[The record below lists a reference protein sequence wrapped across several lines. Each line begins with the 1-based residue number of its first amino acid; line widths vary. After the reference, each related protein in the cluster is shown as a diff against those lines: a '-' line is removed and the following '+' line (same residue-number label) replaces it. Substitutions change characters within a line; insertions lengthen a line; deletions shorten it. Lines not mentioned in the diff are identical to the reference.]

1 MEHDLCEAAIT
12 GDIDSL
18 HAIIRKDPLILHK
31 VVAGCFSGTSP
42 LHVAT
47 SNKQTHFVEE
57 LLSLKPELAEVLDS
71 QLRSALHLA
80 SAQGHDEIVKLLL
93 VKVGPEICLIRD
105 RDGRNPLHIAAVK
118 GKISALEEFVRSC
131 PEAARVRV
139 DRSDTILH
147 LCVKHNQWKSLEKLL
162 DIVQGQDFVDAK
174 DNDGNTILHL
184 AIL

>member
-31 VVAGCFSGTSP
+31 VVARCFSGASP
-42 LHVAT
+42 LHVAP

-71 QLRSALHLA
+71 QLRSTLHLA

-93 VKVGPEICLIRD
+93 VKVGPEICLVRD
-105 RDGRNPLHIAAVK
+105 
-118 GKISALEEFVRSC
+118 
-131 PEAARVRV
+131 
-139 DRSDTILH
+139 
-147 LCVKHNQWKSLEKLL
+147 
-162 DIVQGQDFVDAK
+162 
-174 DNDGNTILHL
+174 
-184 AIL
+184 